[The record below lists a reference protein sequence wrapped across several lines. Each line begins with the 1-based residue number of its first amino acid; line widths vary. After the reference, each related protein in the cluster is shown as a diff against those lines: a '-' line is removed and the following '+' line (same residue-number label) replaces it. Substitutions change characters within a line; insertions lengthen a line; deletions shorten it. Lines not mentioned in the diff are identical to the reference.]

1 MPATRI
7 IPPSQLDT
15 AIDILREGGLV
26 VFPTDTVYGVAALAR
41 DAAAVA
47 AIYRA
52 KQRPS
57 NMPIPVMVG
66 DPMAVSEIAIPAPGF
81 RELADAF
88 WPGPLTI
95 ILPRRATLPDIVTAG
110 GDTVALRIP
119 DHPLVLA
126 LLRVLNEPLAVTSA
140 NRSGHPPAL
149 TADEARVQLDGRV
162 EAIIDGGPA
171 PGGLPSTIIDL
182 TRTPPQILRR
192 GPVTEAQI
200 RAILANNQPNQSEIH
215 ISQ

>member
-126 LLRVLNEPLAVTSA
+126 LLRILNEPLAVTSA

-149 TADEARVQLDGRV
+149 TADDARVQLDGRV

>member
-110 GDTVALRIP
+110 GDTVALRVP

-126 LLRVLNEPLAVTSA
+126 LLRILNEPLAVTSA

-149 TADEARVQLDGRV
+149 TADDARVQLDGRV

>member
-81 RELADAF
+81 RDLADAF

-149 TADEARVQLDGRV
+149 TADDARVQLDGRV

>member
-110 GDTVALRIP
+110 GDTVALRVP

-149 TADEARVQLDGRV
+149 TADDARVQLDGRV

-200 RAILANNQPNQSEIH
+200 QAILANNQPNQSEIH

>member
-110 GDTVALRIP
+110 GDTVALRVP

-149 TADEARVQLDGRV
+149 TADDARVQLDGRV

-200 RAILANNQPNQSEIH
+200 RAILANKQPNQSEIR

>member
-81 RELADAF
+81 RDLADAF

-110 GDTVALRIP
+110 GDTVALRVP

-149 TADEARVQLDGRV
+149 TADDARVQLDGRV

>member
-149 TADEARVQLDGRV
+149 TADDARVQLDGRV

>member
-110 GDTVALRIP
+110 GDTVALRVP

-149 TADEARVQLDGRV
+149 TADDARVQLDGRV

>member
-81 RELADAF
+81 RDLADAF

-126 LLRVLNEPLAVTSA
+126 LLRILNEPLAVTSA

-149 TADEARVQLDGRV
+149 TADDARVQLDGRV